1 MRLRRLGVQNTK
13 DKLSELRRRITARG
27 RAAATEITQEDMMSK
42 KSDEAQPTPDVDRKT
57 AEGKGEG
64 GCSPHPDTGPDE
76 PAPFDPHAY
85 RPNVEPP
92 AVKPVGKKAPHE
104 EAKNNGE

>member
-1 MRLRRLGVQNTK
+1 MQY
-13 DKLSELRRRITARG
+13 
-27 RAAATEITQEDMMSK
+27 AATKRSAKRENKMDK
-42 KSDEAQPTPDVDRKT
+42 KSGERQPTPDVDRKT

-64 GCSPHPDTGPDE
+64 GCSPHPDTGPDK

-92 AVKPVGKKAPHE
+92 AMKPVGGKDPGKDGVDE
-104 EAKNNGE
+104 NE

>member
-1 MRLRRLGVQNTK
+1 MRRPGSGVQRAK
-13 DKLSELRRRITARG
+13 DKLSELRQRISARG
-27 RAAATEITQEDMMSK
+27 RAATRTMKETKMDK
-42 KSDEAQPTPDVDRKT
+42 KSDGEQPIPDVDRKT

-64 GCSPHPDTGPDE
+64 GCSPHPDTGPDK

-92 AVKPVGKKAPHE
+92 AMKPVGKKDPNKESADE
-104 EAKNNGE
+104 GE